1 VVPLVPTLDVEL
13 NGEAVH
19 DIDAPDSF
27 VTDGPFPVVLE
38 NSGRSTHVH
47 LHFDDD
53 LDRAAALDD
62 GNHFV
67 ADEATRRVH
76 VSTADVDEPVRGKLK
91 IVTGYGSNTAYVDVR
106 IDPSPETPSESV
118 AVDETFSAPP
128 ERPPEVPPGQRAVN
142 ALDRLVRSGGVAGA
156 VFGLVAVGAAVAVA
170 VAVDSAL
177 VWLAVGLALMIAFG
191 AALLAVT

>member
-1 VVPLVPTLDVEL
+1 MPTLDVEL
-13 NGEAVH
+13 NGETVH

-53 LDRAAALDD
+53 LDRAAAVEE

-67 ADEATRRVH
+67 ADESTRHVH
-76 VSTADVDEPVRGKLK
+76 VSTADVDEAVRGKLK

-106 IDPSPETPSESV
+106 VDPSPETPDESV
-118 AVDETFSAPP
+118 AVDETLSAPP
-128 ERPPEVPPGQRAVN
+128 DRAPDVPPRQRAVN
-142 ALDRLVRSGGVAGA
+142 ALDRLVQRGGVAGA
-156 VFGLVAVGAAVAVA
+156 VFGLVAVAAAVAVA
-170 VAVDSAL
+170 LAVDSAV

-191 AALLAVT
+191 AALLALT

>member
-1 VVPLVPTLDVEL
+1 MVTTVPTLDVEL
-13 NGEAVH
+13 NGETVH

-53 LDRAAALDD
+53 LDRVAAVDE

-67 ADEATRRVH
+67 GDEATRRVH
-76 VSTADVDEPVRGKLK
+76 VRTADVDEPVRGKLK
-91 IVTGYGSNTAYVDVR
+91 IVTGYGSNTRYVDVR
-106 IDPSPETPSESV
+106 VDPSPETPDESV
-118 AVDETFSAPP
+118 AVDESFAAPP
-128 ERPPEVPPGQRAVN
+128 ERAPDVPPRQQAVN
-142 ALDRLVRSGGVAGA
+142 ALDRLVRRGGIAGA
-156 VFGLVAVGAAVAVA
+156 AVGLIAVAAAVAVA
-170 VAVDSAL
+170 LAVDSAV
-177 VWLAVGLALMIAFG
+177 VWLAAGLALVIAFG

>member
-1 VVPLVPTLDVEL
+1 MPTLDVEL

-27 VTDGPFPVVLE
+27 AADGPFPVVLD

-53 LDRAAALDD
+53 LDRVAALDE

-67 ADEATRRVH
+67 ADEATRHVH

-91 IVTGYGSNTAYVDVR
+91 IVTGYGSNTRYVDVR
-106 IDPSPETPSESV
+106 VDPSTETPEEPV
-118 AVDETFSAPP
+118 AVDEALSAPP
-128 ERPPEVPPGQRAVN
+128 ERSPDLPPRQRAVN
-142 ALDRLVRSGGVAGA
+142 ALDRLVQRGGIAGA
-156 VFGLVAVGAAVAVA
+156 VFGFLAVAAGVA
-170 VAVDSAL
+170 LALAVDSAL
-177 VWLAVGLALMIAFG
+177 VWLAVGLALLVALG
-191 AALLAVT
+191 AALLAVA

>member
-1 VVPLVPTLDVEL
+1 MSTLDVEL

-27 VTDGPFPVVLE
+27 VTDGPFPVVLD

-53 LDRAAALDD
+53 LDRVARVEE

-91 IVTGYGSNTAYVDVR
+91 VVTGYGSNTRYVDVR
-106 IDPSPETPSESV
+106 IDPSPESSNESV
-118 AVDETFSAPP
+118 AVDETLSAPP
-128 ERPPEVPPGQRAVN
+128 ERAPEAPRGQRAVN
-142 ALDRLVRSGGVAGA
+142 ALDRLVQRGGTAGA
-156 VFGLVAVGAAVAVA
+156 ALGLVAIAAGVALALV
-170 VAVDSAL
+170 VDSLL
-177 VWLAVGLALMIAFG
+177 VSVAVGLALMIALG
-191 AALLAVT
+191 AVLLAVT

>member
-1 VVPLVPTLDVEL
+1 MPTLDVEL
-13 NGEAVH
+13 NGETVH

-53 LDRAAALDD
+53 LDRVAALDE

-67 ADEATRRVH
+67 ADEATRHVH
-76 VSTADVDEPVRGKLK
+76 VSTADVDEAVRGKLE
-91 IVTGYGSNTAYVDVR
+91 IVTGYGSNTKYVDVR
-106 IDPSPETPSESV
+106 VDPSPETPDESV
-118 AVDETFSAPP
+118 VVDERLSAPP
-128 ERPPEVPPGQRAVN
+128 EGPPDVPPGRQVVN
-142 ALDRLVRSGGVAGA
+142 ALDRLVRRGGTAGA
-156 VFGLVAVGAAVAVA
+156 VFGFLAVAAAVTVA
-170 VAVDSAL
+170 LAVDSAV
-177 VWLAVGLALMIAFG
+177 VWLAVGIALMVAFG

>member
-1 VVPLVPTLDVEL
+1 MPTLDVEL
-13 NGEAVH
+13 NRETVH
-19 DIDAPDSF
+19 DIDAPGSF

-53 LDRAAALDD
+53 LDRVAALDE

-67 ADEATRRVH
+67 GDEATRHVH
-76 VSTADVDEPVRGKLK
+76 VRTADVEEPVRGKLK

-106 IDPSPETPSESV
+106 VDPSPDTPEESV
-118 AVDETFSAPP
+118 AVDERFSAPP
-128 ERPPEVPPGQRAVN
+128 ERTPDVPPRQQAVN
-142 ALDRLVRSGGVAGA
+142 ALDRLVRRGGVAGA
-156 VFGLVAVGAAVAVA
+156 AFGLLAVAAAVAVA
-170 VAVDSAL
+170 LAVDSAV

-191 AALLAVT
+191 AALVAIL